1 MFLAVL
7 TSFAGAQIIGESY
20 GTGTPAVLALHGW
33 RRDHRDFTPMLTQ
46 PSPGLDAIALDLPGF
61 GGTPAPEEAWG
72 SRRYAEALLPV
83 LEDMKPRVVVIGH
96 SLGGR
101 VAVHLAALAPERVA
115 GLVLTGAPL
124 FRASDTPARSPLQ
137 FRVVKRL
144 AKSHLVS
151 QAVLERYRQRY
162 GSDDYRA
169 ASGVMRDVLVT
180 LVSESYADV
189 LSNVSCPVELVW
201 GETDTVAPL
210 AVIPK
215 IQSALPHDAHLVVCD
230 GVGHMTPASAPGE
243 LRAAVER
250 LLP

>member
-7 TSFAGAQIIGESY
+7 TSFAGAQLFGEAY

-46 PSPGLDAIALDLPGF
+46 PSPGLDAIAIDLPGF

-72 SRRYAEALLPV
+72 SQRYAEALLPV
-83 LEDMKPRVVVIGH
+83 LAQMQPHVVVIGH

-101 VAVHLAALAPERVA
+101 VAVHLAAMAPERVA

-124 FRASDTPARSPLQ
+124 FRASDSPARSPLK

-144 AKSHLVS
+144 AKVHFVS
-151 QAVLERYRQRY
+151 GEVLERYRQRY

-169 ASGVMRDVLVT
+169 ATGVMRDVLVT
-180 LVSESYADV
+180 MLAESYTDV
-189 LSNVSCPVELVW
+189 LSRVSCPVELVW
-201 GETDTVAPL
+201 GETDTAAPL
-210 AVIPK
+210 DVARK
-215 IQSALPHDAHLVVCD
+215 IQSALPHDAPLVVCD
-230 GVGHMTPASAPGE
+230 GVGHMTPARAPGE
-243 LRAAVER
+243 LRAAIER